1 MAVFGDFENYNIL
14 SFTSKMQ
21 TKYTAR
27 CLNKLCYYAL
37 VLQTKLGI
45 QNLKIVFQKWIAS
58 NTYQCDTQHGIAWF
72 DRSSLRQFK
81 EHRIYF

>member
-45 QNLKIVFQKWIAS
+45 QNLKIVFQK
-58 NTYQCDTQHGIAWF
+58 
-72 DRSSLRQFK
+72 
-81 EHRIYF
+81 